1 MTNQKTNKGLN
12 IGLWIAQGIVAL
24 MLLWGG
30 YAKLGMPKEEL
41 IQMIPWAAEKPSL
54 LMFTGVVDV
63 LGGLGLLLP
72 ALLKIKPQLT
82 IYAAYGTAILMISAL
97 VFHISRN
104 EYESIGINVLIL
116 LLALF
121 IAWGRSK
128 KAPILAKS

>member
-41 IQMIPWAAEKPSL
+41 IQMIPWATEKPSL

-97 VFHISRN
+97 VFHIFRN
-104 EYESIGINVLIL
+104 EYESIGMNVLIL

>member
-30 YAKLGMPKEEL
+30 YAKLGIPKEEL

-54 LMFTGVVDV
+54 LMFTGVIDV

-72 ALLKIKPQLT
+72 ALLKIKPKLT

-104 EYESIGINVLIL
+104 EYESIGMNVLIL